1 MDCKSSTIKP
11 SPWTAWRSYLSFDG
25 KAKSIISNEK
35 SHQKVFLDDESSLL
49 WAQIEKG
56 VTYTS
61 LRDRAVELGLGD
73 DLDAFLDELYSLELL
88 FNENDVDL
96 NVKPDL
102 VPVPQ
107 SMEDAE
113 NTEPE
118 REFQN
123 WVMAQGFMFHT
134 HWELTYRC
142 NERCVHCYNPGAAH
156 TKDEKPQR
164 NNKELSTQ
172 QVFKSLDSFA
182 KGGVFGLTLT
192 GGEIM
197 LRKDFYE
204 IVEYAR
210 KLGMAVNIYTNA
222 IKLDESAIKRLAK
235 LWVSTVS
242 VSVYSHVPEVH
253 DDITRVPG
261 SYEKAVK
268 ALKLLNDMG
277 IKTSLKSVQMDHTLQ
292 AYKGIAKLSED
303 LGAIPE
309 TELGLSPGVDGA
321 IAPMLMS
328 TNNPAELIVAAST
341 PGFPIFVG
349 DASNNFGEFV
359 KDPKATVCAAG
370 YSGLSVAADGN
381 IYPCN
386 SLPIKSGNLH
396 QHDPL
401 EIWNS
406 ALGNRKSITSDQK
419 GNLLEFKHLDG
430 VTDNLS
436 KWQDVR
442 LEHYQECGTHSRCNW
457 CVKCPG
463 MAFMETGNALAPST
477 TNCRLANA
485 KMFAAYLLKSGETR
499 ESIAEALGVSQDFG
513 TLAPRPRKEILE
525 PEEGRSSGADPRN
538 SIKIFRKDGSQLE
551 LASTKNSYTSSKGE
565 LWLKNGSKWNIEAM
579 AEFDAIRTK
588 FDVLEKTSIK

>member
-1 MDCKSSTIKP
+1 MMILMVCNSSIIKP

-25 KAKSIISNEK
+25 EAKSIISNEK

-61 LRDRAVELGLGD
+61 LRERAVELGLGD
-73 DLDAFLDELYSLELL
+73 DLDTFLDELYSLELL
-88 FNENDVDL
+88 CNENDVDL

-102 VPVPQ
+102 VPAPQ

-172 QVFKSLDSFA
+172 QVFTSLESFA

-210 KLGMAVNIYTNA
+210 NLGMAVNIYTNA
-222 IKLDESAIKRLAK
+222 IKLDESAIKKLAK
-235 LWVSTVS
+235 LWVYTVS
-242 VSVYSHVPEVH
+242 VSVYSHVPKVH

-328 TNNPAELIVAAST
+328 THNPAELIVAAST

-401 EIWNS
+401 EIWRPGRQTEVLDDLLVQPL
-406 ALGNRKSITSDQK
+406 ADELQR
-419 GNLLEFKHLDG
+419 NLVDG
-430 VTDNLS
+430 VL
-436 KWQDVR
+436 DVR
-442 LEHYQECGTHSRCNW
+442 L
-457 CVKCPG
+457 VDD
-463 MAFMETGNALAPST
+463 AAPLD
-477 TNCRLANA
+477 RGEQ
-485 KMFAAYLLKSGETR
+485 AYLLLDRLAERKPVLRAQFRRQQPLERTRVALRHRDDLRQREVGKDRVREQMQLGAVAGRLVSVQDAVGELVVVP
-499 ESIAEALGVSQDFG
+499 SDS
-513 TLAPRPRKEILE
+513 RPRARL
-525 PEEGRSSGADPRN
+525 R
-538 SIKIFRKDGSQLE
+538 L
-551 LASTKNSYTSSKGE
+551 
-565 LWLKNGSKWNIEAM
+565 
-579 AEFDAIRTK
+579 
-588 FDVLEKTSIK
+588 V